1 VERAAGQARRI
12 GVLTTGRQDWGILRS
27 TATFLRDAPDFE
39 LVLLAGGMACSVE
52 HGRIVDTLRA
62 DGFVVAAEMPWSSP
76 DKTAADEA
84 AAATAQV
91 AAALAL
97 HPSLECLLLVGDRY
111 ETLAAG
117 LAATIAKVP
126 IVHLHG
132 GEETEGALDNS
143 FRHALT
149 KLAHLHF
156 VSHPDYRR
164 RVLALG
170 EDPAAVHVVG
180 APGLDNLH
188 RADLASSDELSQHLG
203 VALDARTKPLVVVTL
218 QPTTLAKADE
228 EGAELTAMLAAMD
241 AVDALYVVTLPN
253 NDPGGAALRQ
263 RLVDACQ
270 VPGRM
275 AVSALGE
282 RRYWGL
288 LAIADAVLGNSSS
301 ALIEAPALLLPA
313 VDIGDRQR
321 GRLCGR
327 TVLHAAPE
335 AAAVARALRQA
346 LDPAFRATLTPADAL
361 FGDGHSATRIAQV
374 LRQTTFPRP
383 PIKKGI
389 ALPPLELPRS

>member
-1 VERAAGQARRI
+1 VEQVAGQARKI

-27 TATFLRDAPDFE
+27 TAAWLRAAGDFE
-39 LVLLAGGMACSVE
+39 LVLFAGGMACSVE
-52 HGRIVDTLRA
+52 HGRIVDVLRA
-62 DGFVVAAEMPWSSP
+62 DGFVVAAEMPWSAP
-76 DKTAADEA
+76 EKTAAEEA
-84 AAATAQV
+84 AAATVAV
-91 AAALAL
+91 AAALGE
-97 HPSLECLLLVGDRY
+97 HPDLACLFLVGDRY

-117 LAATIAKVP
+117 LAATITKVP

-156 VSHPDYRR
+156 VSHPVYRR
-164 RVLALG
+164 RLLALG
-170 EDPAAVHVVG
+170 EDPSVVHVVG

-188 RADLASSDELSQHLG
+188 RPDLASLDELSRHLAIDLG
-203 VALDARTKPLVVVTL
+203 ARTKPLVVVTL
-218 QPTTLAKADE
+218 QPTTLARAED

-241 AVDALYVVTLPN
+241 RVDAVYIVTLPN
-253 NDPGGAALRQ
+253 NDPGGAVLRKH
-263 RLVDACQ
+263 LVDACQ
-270 VPGRM
+270 VPGRI

-288 LAIADAVLGNSSS
+288 LAQADAVLGNSSS

-321 GRLCGR
+321 GRLVGR
-327 TVLHAAPE
+327 TVLHASPDAL
-335 AAAVARALRQA
+335 AVEQALRRALE
-346 LDPAFRATLTPADAL
+346 PAFRASLTRADAL
-361 FGDGHSATRIAQV
+361 FGDGHSAERMGEV
-374 LRQTTFPRP
+374 LRRTSFPRP

-389 ALPPLELPRS
+389 AVDEDTLD